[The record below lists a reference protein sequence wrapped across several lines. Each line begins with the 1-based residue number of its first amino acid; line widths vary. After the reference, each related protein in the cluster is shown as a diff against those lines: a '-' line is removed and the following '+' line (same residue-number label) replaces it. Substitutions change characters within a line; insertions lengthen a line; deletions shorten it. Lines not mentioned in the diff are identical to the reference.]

1 MLKQGGKILSSSKDS
16 DFSFGK
22 TRRLNPLL
30 VQRNSDLLRKQGGYM
45 AAKQKI
51 LIVDDDNNIAELI
64 SLYLKRNQ
72 TVLPSLPGRQ

>member
-30 VQRNSDLLRKQGGYM
+30 VQRNSDFASQNKE
-45 AAKQKI
+45 
-51 LIVDDDNNIAELI
+51 D
-64 SLYLKRNQ
+64 LYEIRIF
-72 TVLPSLPGRQ
+72 R

>member
-30 VQRNSDLLRKQGGYM
+30 VQGNKFYFVKWDLLRKQGG
-45 AAKQKI
+45 
-51 LIVDDDNNIAELI
+51 L
-64 SLYLKRNQ
+64 RC
-72 TVLPSLPGRQ
+72 